1 MGNAPAS
8 RRPQWAIHP
17 RTGTWRWWSGHHWT
31 QYSVPG
37 PKRPV
42 LPPFLSV
49 PVVVFLMLDVG
60 FYLAPGFDVL
70 LLGAAALP
78 PLVVLVFLLFLD
90 RVEPEPAEGRW
101 HALLWGMFVVGF
113 VAGELNMG
121 LAPLLGD
128 TAVALVVAPVG
139 EELLKAAG
147 ILWAVRRAEIDD
159 ALDGA
164 TYAGWIAVGF
174 TVMEDYYYLVGAA
187 EEGELLEMV
196 FARGIGTFAH
206 PLFTVWIGIAVGRAV
221 AERTD
226 LRRAALK
233 GIGAAIALHVA
244 WNLSTLLPIFWG
256 VYVVFLALLAFTIGY
271 LRRHEREF
279 RHDVNG
285 AARLIAAAAATS
297 PLSPT
302 ALHPLEQ
309 VTDPDGVR
317 ELRRSAGRRARRA
330 IDAERT
336 AVVRIML
343 RARRAGMVQPAE
355 ILEIGDRLA
364 EIERLAG
371 GGPSRPPAS
380 VEQDHDEDA

>member
-1 MGNAPAS
+1 
-8 RRPQWAIHP
+8 
-17 RTGTWRWWSGHHWT
+17 
-31 QYSVPG
+31 VPG
-37 PKRPV
+37 PKKPL

-49 PVVVFLMLDVG
+49 PVVVFLVLDVAL
-60 FYLAPGFDVL
+60 YLAPGFDVL

-78 PLVVLVFLLFLD
+78 TLVVLAFLLFLD

-101 HALLWGMFVVGF
+101 HALLWGMFVAGF
-113 VAGELNMG
+113 VAGEINMEVEYAFG
-121 LAPLLGD
+121 EFAAALVAAPL
-128 TAVALVVAPVG
+128 G
-139 EELLKAAG
+139 EELLKGAG
-147 ILWAVRRAEIDD
+147 ILWAVKRGEIDD

-164 TYAGWIAVGF
+164 IYAGWVAVGF
-174 TVMEDYYYLVGAA
+174 TIIEDYYYLLAAA
-187 EEGELLEMV
+187 EEGELIEMV
-196 FARGIGTFAH
+196 FSRGIGTFAH
-206 PLFTVWIGIAVGRAV
+206 PLFTVWIGITVGRAV
-221 AERTD
+221 AERTN
-226 LRRAALK
+226 LTRAFLK
-233 GIGAAIALHVA
+233 GLGAAVALHVA
-244 WNLSTLLPIFWG
+244 WNLATLLPIFWG

-285 AARLIAAAAATS
+285 AARLIADAAATS

-302 ALHPLEQ
+302 ALRSLEQ
-309 VTDPDGVR
+309 VTDPDGAR
-317 ELRRSAGRRARRA
+317 ELRSAAGRRTRRA

-336 AVVRIML
+336 AIVRIML

-380 VEQDHDEDA
+380 VEQDPDEDA